1 VTIGLIMY
9 LDEILALGLGD
20 KRLELRRREGI
31 YQSSLRN
38 NKQKDLGASQNGQF
52 IGLLQLQ
59 LVDAHC
65 DITCD
70 RRDDA
75 LMR

>member
-1 VTIGLIMY
+1 MTISLIMY

-52 IGLLQLQ
+52 IGLL
-59 LVDAHC
+59 
-65 DITCD
+65 
-70 RRDDA
+70 
-75 LMR
+75 